1 MGFIDSDF
9 KNKRDRSVIEELITT
24 VYETT
29 AVVNYTLG
37 NANMQALLQSN
48 QSFDLLVIDSFFTD
62 SLLG

>member
-37 NANMQALLQSN
+37 NAEMQSIIQSN
-48 QSFDLLVIDSFFTD
+48 ESFDLLIIDSFFTD

>member
-37 NANMQALLQSN
+37 NVEMQSLIHSKK
-48 QSFDLLVIDSFFTD
+48 SFDLLMIDSFFTD

>member
-37 NANMQALLQSN
+37 NVEMQSIMQSN
-48 QSFDLLVIDSFFTD
+48 QSFDLLLIDSFFTD